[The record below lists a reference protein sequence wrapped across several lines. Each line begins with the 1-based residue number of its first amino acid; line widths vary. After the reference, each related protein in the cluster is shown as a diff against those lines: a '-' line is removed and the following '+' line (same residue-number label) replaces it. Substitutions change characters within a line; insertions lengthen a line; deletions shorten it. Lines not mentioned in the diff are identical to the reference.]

1 MGRSRLMLTA
11 FVALQAAGAGST
23 ISAQRLV
30 DVREVPVDTLRD
42 LAVVVY
48 ELGRPIIYY
57 NPILM
62 QRVGPQLADFF
73 MAHEYGH
80 VSYGHAGAALTL
92 GATDVGATRQRQEL
106 EADCYA
112 TVALA
117 ERNGVAVSAALEFF
131 TRLGPFRFDNLHPT
145 GAQRAAK
152 ILACI
157 PEGVQLPHADAPRD
171 AALPIGW
178 AATAPGASATP
189 SRQ

>member
-1 MGRSRLMLTA
+1 MRRSPILLAATI
-11 FVALQAAGAGST
+11 ALHAAGAGVAPA
-23 ISAQRLV
+23 AQRLV
-30 DVREVPVDTLRD
+30 DVREIPTDTLRD
-42 LAVVVY
+42 VAVVTY
-48 ELGRPIIYY
+48 EHGRPVIYY

-80 VSYGHAGAALTL
+80 VAHGHAGAALTL
-92 GATDVGATRQRQEL
+92 GGNDVGTLRQRQEL

-112 TVALA
+112 TAALA
-117 ERNGVAVSAALEFF
+117 ERNGPAVAAALQFF
-131 TRLGPFRFDNLHPT
+131 NRLGPFRFDNLHPT

-157 PEGVQLPHADAPRD
+157 PAGVALPRLT

-178 AATAPGASATP
+178 SAPPAAAPASPVTL
-189 SRQ
+189 